1 MGESACGLDPRLPS
15 RHEAD
20 IIDNLTKREADSGE
34 KMCSLHHAPPPP
46 NCPFPPI
53 PSSRALPRSCM
64 LLPRLCYRGREYHF
78 LKPDV
83 LALVISFPGLETYS
97 GSQRFTTSNS
107 NLSVQLS
114 RLSSNAI
121 FLSGYFISFLVRI
134 SHRGKASD
142 WGRNLGVGDK
152 SGMQGPRLHRGF
164 LPTSCLELLLLS
176 TMS

>member
-1 MGESACGLDPRLPS
+1 MQ
-15 RHEAD
+15 
-20 IIDNLTKREADSGE
+20 
-34 KMCSLHHAPPPP
+34 
-46 NCPFPPI
+46 
-53 PSSRALPRSCM
+53 PSSRTTPPQTAPFRPSPLPVLFLAHVCCSPVP
-64 LLPRLCYRGREYHF
+64 LICYRGREYHF